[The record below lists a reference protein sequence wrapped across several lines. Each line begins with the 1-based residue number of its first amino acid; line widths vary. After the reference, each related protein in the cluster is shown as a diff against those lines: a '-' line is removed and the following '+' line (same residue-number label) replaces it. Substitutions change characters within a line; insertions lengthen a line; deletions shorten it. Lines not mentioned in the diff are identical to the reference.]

1 MRYLIMA
8 LVGMFAFV
16 CGRGPIRWTVAAYF
30 FGWFALIPLIF
41 LPKKLLRLEEKI
53 DSFQNKAEEYVIAKE
68 FNRVNTPQDLFNQL
82 EKK

>member
-53 DSFQNKAEEYVIAKE
+53 DSFQNKAEEYVVAKE
-68 FNRVNTPQDLFNQL
+68 FKGVNNVEDLFNQL